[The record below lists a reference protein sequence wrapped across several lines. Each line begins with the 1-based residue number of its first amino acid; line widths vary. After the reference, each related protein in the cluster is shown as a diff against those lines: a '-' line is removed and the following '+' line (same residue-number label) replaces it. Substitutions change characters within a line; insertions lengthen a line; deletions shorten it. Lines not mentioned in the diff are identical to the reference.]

1 VVISHLF
8 FAGLEDSTNRI
19 IHFEKWK
26 RRKLLE
32 DLRAEYRTVS
42 IKAYDYLIRAFTR
55 FFGGKRPK
63 NRHFWQK
70 KHLLSLEGIKRRL
83 F

>member
-32 DLRAEYRTVS
+32 DLRAKYRTV
-42 IKAYDYLIRAFTR
+42 
-55 FFGGKRPK
+55 
-63 NRHFWQK
+63 
-70 KHLLSLEGIKRRL
+70 
-83 F
+83 